1 MAAGFA
7 STGGVQTV
15 IMNCRVHKHSRAF
28 TLLEI
33 MVALALF
40 SIVVLAIYST
50 WNSILKGKKVAENAA
65 ASAQR
70 MRITMRTLKDSLLCT
85 CMFNAN
91 STYYWFAGGADGD
104 FASLSFVARL
114 PESFP
119 RSGSFGD
126 RAVVRR
132 LTYAVEPGPDSQNQ
146 LVLRQNPLLQDPPDK
161 DEMANPLV
169 LARNVK
175 AFIVEYIDPQSG
187 DWISEWTQTNQLPRE
202 VRVTVGLGNRDQ
214 FSNQAQEALVETVAL
229 PAQAVPLQVQMPNG
243 PGGAP
248 PQGAQN
254 TNGISNGQ
262 QQNGGLNQQNGFKS
276 Q

>member
-1 MAAGFA
+1 
-7 STGGVQTV
+7 
-15 IMNCRVHKHSRAF
+15 MNRRVHKHSRAF

-70 MRITMRTLKDSLLCT
+70 MRVTMRTLKDSILCT

-91 STYYWFAGGADGD
+91 APYYWFSGEADGD
-104 FASLSFVARL
+104 FATLSFVAHL

-132 LTYAVEPGPDSQNQ
+132 LTYTVEPGPDSQKQ

-161 DEMANPLV
+161 DQTENPLI

-175 AFIVEYIDPQSG
+175 QFIVEYIDPQSG
-187 DWISEWTQTNQLPRE
+187 DWISEWTYTNQLPRE
-202 VRVTVGLGNRDQ
+202 VRVTVGLGNQDE
-214 FSNQAQEALVETVAL
+214 FSNQAEQAMVETVAL
-229 PAQAVPLQVQMPNG
+229 PAQAVPLMVQMPRG
-243 PGGAP
+243 PGGGP
-248 PQGAQN
+248 PQQGAQPPPNN
-254 TNGISNGQ
+254 TLNNNNPQ
-262 QQNGGLNQQNGFKS
+262 TGGGFVP

>member
-1 MAAGFA
+1 M
-7 STGGVQTV
+7 
-15 IMNCRVHKHSRAF
+15 MNRRTHKHSRAF

-40 SIVVLAIYST
+40 SIIVLAIYST

-91 STYYWFAGGADGD
+91 ASYYWFSGEADGD

-126 RAVVRR
+126 RAIVRR
-132 LTYAVEPGPDSQNQ
+132 LTYAVEPGPNSQNQ

-161 DEMANPLV
+161 DEMQNPLI

-175 AFIVEYIDPQSG
+175 QFIVEYIDPQSG
-187 DWISEWTQTNQLPRE
+187 DWISQWTYTNQLPRE
-202 VRVTVGLGNRDQ
+202 VRVTVGLGNHDQ
-214 FSNQAQEALVETVAL
+214 FSNKAEEAMVETVAL
-229 PAQAVPLQVQMPNG
+229 PAQAVPLMVQMPRG
-243 PGGAP
+243 PAGGAP
-248 PQGAQN
+248 PPGGQPANTQPVGA
-254 TNGISNGQ
+254 
-262 QQNGGLNQQNGFKS
+262 GGNPQTGVAPQ
-276 Q
+276 

>member
-1 MAAGFA
+1 
-7 STGGVQTV
+7 
-15 IMNCRVHKHSRAF
+15 MNHRAHKHSRAF

-40 SIVVLAIYST
+40 SIIVLAIYST

-91 STYYWFAGGADGD
+91 STYYWFSGEASGD
-104 FASLSFVARL
+104 FASLSFAARL

-126 RAVVRR
+126 RGVVRR
-132 LTYAVEPGPDSQNQ
+132 LTYTVESGPGSEKQ
-146 LVLRQNPLLQDPPDK
+146 LVLRQNPLLRDPPDK
-161 DEMANPLV
+161 DEMDNPLV

-175 AFIVEYIDPQSG
+175 QFLVEYIDPQSG
-187 DWISEWTQTNQLPRE
+187 DWIPEWTYTNQLPRE
-202 VRVTVGLGNRDQ
+202 VRVTVALGGRDQ
-214 FSNQAQEALVETVAL
+214 FSNQAGEALVETIAL
-229 PAQAVPLQVQMPNG
+229 PALAVPLLVQMPRG
-243 PGGAP
+243 PGGGP
-248 PQGAQN
+248 PQGPQT
-254 TNGISNGQ
+254 TNSNL
-262 QQNGGLNQQNGFKS
+262 GGVRQ
-276 Q
+276 